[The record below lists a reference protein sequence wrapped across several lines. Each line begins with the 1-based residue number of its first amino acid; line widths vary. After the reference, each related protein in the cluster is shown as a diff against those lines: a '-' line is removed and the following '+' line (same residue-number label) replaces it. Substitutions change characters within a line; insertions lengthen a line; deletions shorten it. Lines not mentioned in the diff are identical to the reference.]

1 MTILRLFV
9 LMLSAVMVGF
19 AHAGTITVTSPAKGS
34 AAAPTPI
41 KGTTPINFNI
51 TGGITQVTV
60 TVRIFRID
68 NNTLYSALAPVLVTP
83 NTDGKVSGSATL
95 NFSKAVGD
103 PEIGYRI
110 EIRAFEKS
118 TPTNTYNADQDIFV
132 KPDLTA
138 PKILRFTPVS
148 GSSVKGIVSIT
159 VQIQEDNLKEWRVQ
173 VDNGDLPNGTGTT
186 VNAQGRFTVQW
197 DTSSI
202 QLDGPKTITVRVKD
216 TADNE
221 TTQNINVVIDRIK
234 PTITVRSPQNNAK
247 FSAGSTVNV
256 VLDVRDAS
264 NTSVPVTGVDV
275 VVRTT
280 TGTFV
285 LRVPRISYTQVDGN
299 TMRWTGRI
307 RWVNGQLPKTFRIH
321 VSAIDK
327 ANNVATPQVVTATI
341 G

>member
-1 MTILRLFV
+1 MKLLRLFV
-9 LMLSAVMVGF
+9 LILSALVVGF
-19 AHAGTITVTSPAKGS
+19 AGAGTITVTSPAKGS
-34 AAAPTPI
+34 AVNPTPI
-41 KGTTPINFNI
+41 KGTTSVNFNI
-51 TGGITQVTV
+51 TGGRFEVTV
-60 TVRIFRID
+60 RVRIFRLD
-68 NNTLYSALAPVLVTP
+68 NNSLYSELVPVKVTP

-95 NFSKAVGD
+95 KFTKGTD
-103 PEIGYRI
+103 PEIGYRV
-110 EIRAFEKS
+110 EVRATEVDD
-118 TPTNTYNADQDIFV
+118 PGNVYNSDQDLFV

-138 PKILRFTPVS
+138 PKIIRFTPVS
-148 GSSVKGIVSIT
+148 GSFVKGAVSIT
-159 VQIQEDNLKEWRVQ
+159 VQIQEDNLKDWRVQ

-186 VNAQGRFTVQW
+186 VNAQGRFNVLW
-197 DTSSI
+197 DTSNI

-221 TTQNINVVIDRIK
+221 TTQNINVTIDRIK
-234 PTITVRSPQNNAK
+234 PVITIRTPQNNTA
-247 FSAGSTVNV
+247 FTAGSVVNV
-256 VLDVRDAS
+256 AVDIRDAS

-307 RWVNGQLPKTFRIH
+307 RWVSGQLPRTFRIH

-327 ANNVATPQVVTATI
+327 AQNVANPQVVTVTI